1 MRYFLFFLLLSVGI
15 GGLACSPYFPNNY
28 FYQGKFGNGAG
39 PRFAE
44 ELRLIAAEQK
54 EALAPYRL
62 LRPGTGSTLDAE
74 KADFLRQV
82 PFWMN
87 IIRRNSGFGNSRSAD
102 VISC

>member
-74 KADFLRQV
+74 KADFLRLV
-82 PFWMN
+82 P
-87 IIRRNSGFGNSRSAD
+87 SGDAEAYLRLA
-102 VISC
+102 

>member
-44 ELRLIAAEQK
+44 ELRLIAAVPS
-54 EALAPYRL
+54 APSRD
-62 LRPGTGSTLDAE
+62 RFDSGRG
-74 KADFLRQV
+74 K
-82 PFWMN
+82 
-87 IIRRNSGFGNSRSAD
+87 SGFSPSGSVR
-102 VISC
+102 